1 MARGKKPMADTEE
14 TPDEQPLPPSTLS
27 TLVRS
32 TEIDLEGMS
41 TEELMGLIEDALA
54 LLPAKELK
62 DVRDIAEDKRSDKLE
77 DTKRNLIEEMR
88 ARAGELG
95 LSLEELFPHASSG
108 RKQRSDAGQPSKIKY
123 RGPMGE
129 EWAGKGRPPRWLQ
142 ELEATGRNRE
152 EFLVRPEEH

>member
-14 TPDEQPLPPSTLS
+14 APDEQPLPPSNLS
-27 TLVRS
+27 TLAKT
-32 TEIDLEGMS
+32 TEVNLEGMT
-41 TEELMGLIEDALA
+41 TEELLGLIEDALD

-62 DVRDIAEDKRSDKLE
+62 DVRDIAEDKRKDKLE

-108 RKQRSDAGQPSKIKY
+108 
-123 RGPMGE
+123 
-129 EWAGKGRPPRWLQ
+129 
-142 ELEATGRNRE
+142 
-152 EFLVRPEEH
+152 